1 MTNSHLPRQPSAG
14 RGSAARPTGA
24 IAVAVALLS
33 WVALVWLGVGA
44 PRHTHPLV
52 YFGLIFLGAGSF
64 AVLLAGT
71 GALTVHARAIA
82 GRLTP
87 SFVTG
92 VRNLVLA
99 MWWCA
104 IVVDVIGCV
113 IVFGT
118 AGRGGTAGLGAAL
131 ALAVPLIAVLT
142 VAVGALTSFAVRR
155 SYRF

>member
-1 MTNSHLPRQPSAG
+1 VTTSDLPRRAPTA
-14 RGSAARPTGA
+14 RGSAIARAGT
-24 IAVAVALLS
+24 IAVVVAPLS
-33 WVALVWLGVGA
+33 WVTLVWAGVAA
-44 PRHTHPLV
+44 PSHTHPLV
-52 YFGLIFLGAGSF
+52 YFGLIFLGAGGF
-64 AVLLAGT
+64 ALLLAGA
-71 GALTVHARAIA
+71 GALTACSRAAA

-118 AGRGGTAGLGAAL
+118 AGRGGTAALGAGMAIT
-131 ALAVPLIAVLT
+131 VPVIAVLT
-142 VAVGALTSFAVRR
+142 VAVGATTSFAVRR
-155 SYRF
+155 S